1 MLSCRRELRT
11 AAGRR
16 GARQG
21 TPPSLAEVPRVSQ
34 PRPQRAPAAFSL
46 VVPPELQSRSVRAT
60 WPALPLG
67 RRARTGLPT
76 GPKRWERAV
85 LVQPGERGLG
95 EALHAGCGHHAV
107 ERLEEGPDDDAELR
121 GAEELRAGLVMV
133 SHPPA
138 PGVGSILPQAAG
150 QASRWGDRDAS
161 VSRTILWT
169 RKGPSTTIPTTP
181 PGQVLQH
188 CSPGMWAP
196 RGARSSLWPAPHS
209 QGQATGE
216 LHNLHHSSSRPDQGV
231 GLCCVLCR
239 CPKAEHDTSTC
250 ASQAIP
256 SFREQHRGLV
266 NVCVVIH

>member
-1 MLSCRRELRT
+1 M
-11 AAGRR
+11 
-16 GARQG
+16 
-21 TPPSLAEVPRVSQ
+21 
-34 PRPQRAPAAFSL
+34 
-46 VVPPELQSRSVRAT
+46 
-60 WPALPLG
+60 
-67 RRARTGLPT
+67 
-76 GPKRWERAV
+76 
-85 LVQPGERGLG
+85 
-95 EALHAGCGHHAV
+95 
-107 ERLEEGPDDDAELR
+107 
-121 GAEELRAGLVMV
+121 VMV

-169 RKGPSTTIPTTP
+169 RKGPSTTIPTSP

-216 LHNLHHSSSRPDQGV
+216 LHNLHRSSSRPDQGV

-266 NVCVVIH
+266 NVCVVIHWRHLLHHEHAHVSLRIPTVVWKESQSPLPVRVRDHLCFALDASATRELAELMVSADLMVSVCLIPIHEEAGPGL